1 MTVNGG
7 TMKKLRVYIDTSVVG
22 GCYDREF
29 ENESRSLFAMA
40 SRGEIL
46 LIVSDILAEE
56 LEMAPEGV
64 RSVLASVPEENIEI
78 AELSQEAA
86 ALRDAYMEA
95 EVVGPEQ
102 AYDAYHVALATVAR
116 ADLIVSWNFKHIVH
130 FEKIRGFN
138 AVNLREGYLPVD
150 IRSPQ
155 EVV

>member
-1 MTVNGG
+1 
-7 TMKKLRVYIDTSVVG
+7 
-22 GCYDREF
+22 
-29 ENESRSLFAMA
+29 
-40 SRGEIL
+40 
-46 LIVSDILAEE
+46 VSDILAED

-64 RSVLASVPEENIEI
+64 RSVLASVPEENIEL